1 MNDTRTSKEILIN
14 QTHRETRI
22 AIMENGTL
30 AELYVE
36 KPENARIVGNIY
48 KGVVENVLDGMQA
61 AFVDIGLE
69 TNSFLPYSEIEDNA
83 LVLDQGTEDDD
94 DDDDDDIEKP
104 KDKAGDQRR
113 SHQQQGRGGNSRHRP
128 SNKPPMNLKTG
139 QEILVQVIKEP
150 YMGKGARVT
159 TNVAIPGRFMVL
171 VPKVNYVGI
180 SRKVNNNYERRRL
193 RKIAQKIKPEGFG
206 VIIRTVAEGKDEE
219 VLEGDMNNLMDAYKR
234 METAIKKQPAPT
246 LVYKDMETVSSL
258 IRDLFTPDVDHV
270 VVDSKAMHRQLTG
283 YLKGAAPQLV
293 DRLELHKDKMPIYE
307 KFNVE
312 TEIQKTLTP
321 RVQLRS
327 GATIVIEQTE
337 ALVSIDVNS
346 GRFVGRKDHEAN
358 AVRINMEAAREIARQ
373 LRLRDIGGLIVIDFI
388 DMNYEENKKKVY
400 YEVRRE
406 LRKDRAKV
414 AVSYISDFGLLEMT
428 RQRIRLNLLL
438 SATEQ
443 CPVCH
448 GNGRIA
454 SKASM
459 ATKIESWF
467 RRYRSK
473 TRELRLELQ
482 IHPELHSFL
491 KSGKKNI
498 IRSMQWQHL
507 MKIDVKEDDNIN
519 IDEFKVFSKK
529 LKKEITKEY

>member
-1 MNDTRTSKEILIN
+1 MSDSKTTKEILIN

-22 AIMENGTL
+22 AIMESGLL

-61 AFVDIGLE
+61 AFVDIGFD

-94 DDDDDDIEKP
+94 DEDDDES
-104 KDKAGDQRR
+104 DKGRDKGKSRDKGRKQSQR
-113 SHQQQGRGGNSRHRP
+113 GRGGSRQR

-171 VPKVNYVGI
+171 VPNANYVGI
-180 SRKVNNNYERRRL
+180 SRKVNNNFERRRL
-193 RKIAQKIKPEGFG
+193 RKIAYKIKPKDFG

-219 VLEGDMNNLMDAYKR
+219 VLEGDMNNLLDGYKR

-270 VVDSKAMHRQLTG
+270 IVDSKAMHRQLNG
-283 YLKGAAPQLV
+283 YLRGAAPQLV
-293 DRLELHKDKMPIYE
+293 DRLELHRDKSPIFE
-307 KFNVE
+307 KYAVE
-312 TEIQKTLTP
+312 VEIQKTLTP

-346 GRFVGRKDHEAN
+346 GRYVGRKDHEAN
-358 AVRINMEAAREIARQ
+358 AVKINLEAAREIARQ

-388 DMNYEENKKKVY
+388 DMHYDENKKKVY
-400 YEVRRE
+400 YELRRE

-414 AVSYISDFGLLEMT
+414 AVNYISDFGLLEMT

-438 SATEQ
+438 SATEE

-448 GNGRIA
+448 GSGRIP

-459 ATKIESWF
+459 VTKIESWF
-467 RRYRSK
+467 RRYRTK
-473 TRELRLELQ
+473 AREFKLELQ
-482 IHPELHSFL
+482 VHPELASFMR
-491 KSGKKNI
+491 SGKKNV

-507 MKIDVKEDDNIN
+507 MKIDLKEDDSLN
-519 IDEFKVFSKK
+519 IDEFKVYSRKH
-529 LKKEITKEY
+529 KKEITQEY

>member
-1 MNDTRTSKEILIN
+1 MGDRTPLKEILIN

-22 AIMENGTL
+22 AIMETGRL

-61 AFVDIGLE
+61 AFVDIGFE
-69 TNSFLPYSEIEDNA
+69 TNAFLPYSEIEDNA
-83 LVLDQGTEDDD
+83 LVLDQGTEEDEEEEDDGNG
-94 DDDDDDIEKP
+94 ENK
-104 KDKAGDQRR
+104 GFRSSQRPQ
-113 SHQQQGRGGNSRHRP
+113 HGHNNRGGYSRRDN
-128 SNKPPMNLKTG
+128 NKPPMNLKSG

-159 TNVAIPGRFMVL
+159 TNIAVPGRFMVL
-171 VPKVNYVGI
+171 VPKANYVGI
-180 SRKVNNNYERRRL
+180 SRKVSNNFERRRL
-193 RKIAQKIKPEGFG
+193 RRIAYKIKPRGFG
-206 VIIRTVAEGKDEE
+206 VIVRTVAEGKDEE
-219 VLEGDMNNLMDAYKR
+219 GLEGDMNNLMDAYKR
-234 METAIKKQPAPT
+234 METAIRKLPSPA

-258 IRDLFTPDVDHV
+258 IRDLFTPDVEHV
-270 VVDSKAMHRQLTG
+270 VVDNKVMHRQLNG
-283 YLKGAAPQLV
+283 YLRGAAPQLV
-293 DRLELHKDKMPIYE
+293 DRLELHRDKIPIFE
-307 KFNVE
+307 KYNVE
-312 TEIQKTLTP
+312 QEIQRTLTP

-346 GRFVGRKDHEAN
+346 GRYVGRKDHEAN
-358 AVRINMEAAREIARQ
+358 ALKINLEAAREIARQ
-373 LRLRDIGGLIVIDFI
+373 LRLRDFGGLIVIDFI
-388 DMNYEENKKKVY
+388 DMMVDDHKKKVY
-400 YEVRRE
+400 YELRRE

-414 AVSYISDFGLLEMT
+414 AVNYISDFGLLEMT

-438 SATEQ
+438 SATEV

-448 GNGRIA
+448 GSGRIP

-459 ATKIESWF
+459 VTKIESWF

-473 TRELRLELQ
+473 TREFKLDLQ
-482 IHPELHSFL
+482 VHPELASFM
-491 KSGKKNI
+491 KSGRKNV

-507 MKIDVKEDDNIN
+507 LKIDLKEDDSMN
-519 IDEFKVFSKK
+519 IDEFKVFSRKF
-529 LKKEITKEY
+529 KKEITQDY